1 MLKGDN
7 GRGRE
12 LNVWRKFIQGLQLSR
27 QGLRQMWLFRFFGD
41 TLFHPDIWIFRP
53 QLLAKGAALGLFIAC
68 TPTFGIQMLISAAMA
83 ILLRVNLPIS
93 LAATWITN
101 VATAPFFY
109 YSCYRV
115 GLFLFRGKIP
125 ASEVAP
131 FVGKW
136 QTFAKIAYPLWM
148 GSLIV
153 GTVIALAG
161 YFTIYY
167 LCLLERRYR
176 LKEVLQIR
184 FKERLGKGRR
194 LLKETKERVQSQ
206 QF

>member
-1 MLKGDN
+1 MK
-7 GRGRE
+7 E
-12 LNVWRKFIQGLQLSR
+12 WRRFIQGLQLSR
-27 QGLRQMWLFRFFGD
+27 QELRQMWLFRFFGE
-41 TLFHPDIWIFRP
+41 TLFHPDIWRFRP

-68 TPTFGIQMLISAAMA
+68 TPTLGIQMLISAVMA

-93 LAATWITN
+93 LAATWVTN

-109 YSCYRV
+109 YFCYRV
-115 GLFLFRGKIP
+115 GLFFLGGKIQ

-136 QTFAKIAYPLWM
+136 QTFAKIAYPIWV

-153 GTVIALAG
+153 GTVIALVG
-161 YFTIYY
+161 YLTIYY

-184 FKERLGKGRR
+184 LKERLGKGRR
-194 LLKETKERVQSQ
+194 LLKETKERVQSR
-206 QF
+206 

>member
-1 MLKGDN
+1 M
-7 GRGRE
+7 
-12 LNVWRKFIQGLQLSR
+12 NVWRKFIQHLQLNR
-27 QGLRQMWLFRFFGD
+27 QRLRHMWLFRFFGE
-41 TLFHPDIWIFRP
+41 TLFHPDIWRFRP

-68 TPTFGIQMLISAAMA
+68 TPTLGIQMLISAALA

-109 YSCYRV
+109 YFCYRV
-115 GLFLFRGKIP
+115 GLFLLGGKIP

-131 FVGKW
+131 FLGKW
-136 QTFAKIAYPLWM
+136 AIFAKIAYPLWL

-153 GTVIALAG
+153 GTVIAVVG
-161 YFTIYY
+161 YFSIYY

-176 LKEVLQIR
+176 SREVLQIR
-184 FKERLGKGRR
+184 LKERLGKGRR
-194 LLKETKERVQSQ
+194 LLLKETKERVQSR
-206 QF
+206 